1 MTSELLSASARE
13 GGTVA
18 LAIMLSCSA
27 LFFGFYLNRE
37 FRLSRSARRFYDDPV
52 HRAAIAWFWLC
63 IGLSIKNAAAFALI
77 RHGAGADAEVL
88 LGFVHAASTMLAVWA
103 SVCLMRSLVGP
114 GWPPRAWIWMALI
127 AAGGRAVAL
136 SRIHI

>member
-1 MTSELLSASARE
+1 MTIEHLAARARE

-18 LAIMLSCSA
+18 LAIMLACSA

-52 HRAAIAWFWLC
+52 HQAAIAWFWLSVA
-63 IGLSIKNAAAFALI
+63 LAVKNAAAFAMI
-77 RHGAGADAEVL
+77 RHAIGPGGQAAM
-88 LGFVHAASTMLAVWA
+88 GFAHASATCLAVWA
-103 SVCLMRSLVGP
+103 AVCLMRCLVGQ

-127 AAGGRAVAL
+127 AAVGCAVAL
-136 SRIHI
+136 AL